1 LAFAA
6 LAAPTDE
13 SEGAV
18 AAIPVNDFEPRVTAI
33 AEHKERPA
41 LQILVELA
49 CDHAREPRQ
58 ILCAYRRASMP
69 RIPVRI
75 P

>member
-1 LAFAA
+1 MLAFAA

-49 CDHAREPRQ
+49 CDHAREPVKSFAHIAGLQ
-58 ILCAYRRASMP
+58 CHEYP
-69 RIPVRI
+69 
-75 P
+75 